1 MIGRPTGRLSNLP
14 ASRID
19 RVRSPFRLAALT
31 ALAFLAV
38 AGAANGQIAQAE
50 YAQRRAALAAKLQD
64 GVLLAIGSREPVQDY
79 LSFFQNEPFTYL
91 TGYNE
96 PNAALVMVKR
106 GAQTSAMLFVEARD
120 PGAEVWTGKRFGP
133 EGATKATGIEAR
145 PVERLRPV
153 LDSLLASGGQLYVV
167 GDVRAGGAGGANEAR
182 VLSPD
187 DQFVR
192 GLLATR
198 PTVKLASANQYVS
211 VLRGTKSPAELDLIR
226 KAVTITAEAQRD
238 AMRAIEP
245 GMNEFEIQSLIEYT
259 FRRSGADRPSFS
271 TIVGSGPNSTTLHYN
286 ADDRFM
292 NDGEVVVM
300 DIGASY
306 RGYAADVTRTVP
318 VSGTFT
324 PDQRAIY
331 QIVRDAQAAAERQA
345 KLDAKAQIMSDSAT
359 ATIAAGL
366 ARVGLIE
373 SVNATYDCG
382 NPQRPQ
388 QCAQV
393 ELYYMHGLG
402 HGIGLEVHDPE
413 QFFFTGT
420 IAAGSAFTIEPGIYV
435 RENLLEILPKTAR
448 NDALIAKIRPAVE
461 KFRNVGIRIE
471 DDYVVTPEG
480 VEWISRAPREIAEV
494 EAMMKETLA
503 GGVKRDTTKVDWYRR
518 TAGPQVP

>member
-1 MIGRPTGRLSNLP
+1 MR
-14 ASRID
+14 
-19 RVRSPFRLAALT
+19 FRYLLT
-31 ALAFLAV
+31 ALTVFAPLGVTSV
-38 AGAANGQIAQAE
+38 ASGQIAASE
-50 YAQRRAALAAKLQD
+50 YAQRRTALAAKLQD
-64 GVLLAIGSREPVQDY
+64 GVLLAIGSREPAQDY

-106 GAQTSAMLFVEARD
+106 GGQTSAMLFVEARN
-120 PGAEVWTGKRFGP
+120 PAAEVWTGKRFGP
-133 EGATKATGIEAR
+133 EGASKATGIEAR
-145 PVERLRPV
+145 PVEQLRPV
-153 LDSLLASGGQLYVV
+153 LDSLLSSASQLYVV
-167 GDVRAGGAGGANEAR
+167 GDVRVGGPANESR
-182 VLSPD
+182 VLSAD

-192 GLLATR
+192 RLLTSR
-198 PTVKLASANQYVS
+198 PNVKLASANQHVS
-211 VLRGTKSPAELDLIR
+211 ALRGTKSEAELDLIR
-226 KAVTITAEAQRD
+226 KAVMITVDAQRE

-245 GMNEFEIQSLIEYT
+245 DMNEFEIQSLIEYT
-259 FRRSGADRPSFS
+259 FRRNGADRPSFS

-286 ADDRFM
+286 ADNRFM
-292 NDGEVVVM
+292 NAGEVVVM

-318 VSGTFT
+318 ISGTFSA
-324 PDQRAIY
+324 DQKSIY

-345 KLDAKAQIMSDSAT
+345 KPGAKASLMSDSAS
-359 ATIAAGL
+359 ATIGAGL

-373 SVNATYDCG
+373 SPTATYDCG
-382 NPQRPQ
+382 NPQQPQ
-388 QCAQV
+388 QCSQI

-413 QFFFTGT
+413 QFYFTGT

-448 NDALIAKIRPAVE
+448 NDALIARIRPAVE
-461 KFRNVGIRIE
+461 KFRNIGIRIE
-471 DDYVVTPEG
+471 DDYVVTSQG

-503 GGVKRDTTKVDWYRR
+503 GGTKRDSTKVDWYRR

>member
-1 MIGRPTGRLSNLP
+1 MPDG
-14 ASRID
+14 
-19 RVRSPFRLAALT
+19 AL
-31 ALAFLAV
+31 V
-38 AGAANGQIAQAE
+38 AH
-50 YAQRRAALAAKLQD
+50 
-64 GVLLAIGSREPVQDY
+64 EPSQDY
-79 LSFFQNEPFTYL
+79 ITFVQSPSFYYL
-91 TGYNE
+91 TGFKE
-96 PNAALVMVKR
+96 PDAALIVVKR
-106 GAQTSAMLFVEARD
+106 GGQVASSTIFVQPRLPSREA
-120 PGAEVWTGKRFGP
+120 WTGSRIGV
-133 EGATKATGIEAR
+133 EGIARLTGMKSRDVSELPR
-145 PVERLRPV
+145 V
-153 LDSLLASGGQLYVV
+153 LDSLAKTGQPFSVV
-167 GDVRAGGAGGANEAR
+167 GELPAAGGNAQGA
-182 VLSPD
+182 
-187 DQFVR
+187 

-198 PTVKLASANQYVS
+198 TPDEQVFERLRATHAGLKVTPFNEAVERARGKKSAIEQRYIRQAVDITVL
-211 VLRGTKSPAELDLIR
+211 
-226 KAVTITAEAQRD
+226 AQRE
-238 AMRAIEP
+238 AMAAIEP

-259 FRRSGADRPSFS
+259 FRRNGADRPSFS

-292 NDGEVVVM
+292 NAGEVVVM

-345 KLDAKAQIMSDSAT
+345 KLGTKAQIMSDSAT

-461 KFRNVGIRIE
+461 KFKNVGVRIE
-471 DDYVVTPEG
+471 DDYVVTPQG
-480 VEWISRAPREIAEV
+480 VE
-494 EAMMKETLA
+494 
-503 GGVKRDTTKVDWYRR
+503 
-518 TAGPQVP
+518 

>member
-1 MIGRPTGRLSNLP
+1 MRFPI
-14 ASRID
+14 
-19 RVRSPFRLAALT
+19 RLAAFT
-31 ALAFLAV
+31 ALAFAAV
-38 AGAANGQIAQAE
+38 TDSANGQIAASE
-50 YAQRRAALAAKLQD
+50 YAQRRTALAAKLQD
-64 GVLLAIGSREPVQDY
+64 GVLLAIGSREPAQDY

-106 GAQTSAMLFVEARD
+106 AGQTSAMLFVEARN
-120 PGAEVWTGKRFGP
+120 PAAEVWTGKRFGP
-133 EGATKATGIEAR
+133 EGASKATGIEAR
-145 PVERLRPV
+145 PVEQLRPV
-153 LDSLLASGGQLYVV
+153 LDSLLGSTNQLYVV
-167 GDVRAGGAGGANEAR
+167 GDVRAGGPPNETR
-182 VLSPD
+182 VLSAD

-192 GLLATR
+192 RLLASR
-198 PTVKLASANQYVS
+198 PNVKLASANQYVS
-211 VLRGTKSPAELDLIR
+211 VLRGTKSEAELDLIR
-226 KAVTITAEAQRD
+226 KAVTITVDAQRE

-245 GMNEFEIQSLIEYT
+245 DMNEFEIQSLIEYT
-259 FRRSGADRPSFS
+259 FRRNGADRPSFS

-286 ADDRFM
+286 ADNRFM
-292 NDGEVVVM
+292 NAGEVVVM

-318 VSGTFT
+318 ISGTFSA
-324 PDQRAIY
+324 DQKAIY

-345 KLDAKAQIMSDSAT
+345 KPGAKASVMTDSAS

-373 SVNATYDCG
+373 SPTATYDCG
-382 NPQRPQ
+382 NPQQPQ
-388 QCAQV
+388 QCSQI

-413 QFFFTGT
+413 QFYFTGT

-448 NDALIAKIRPAVE
+448 NEALIAKIRPAVE
-461 KFRNVGIRIE
+461 KFRNIGIRIE
-471 DDYVVTPEG
+471 DDYVVTSQG

-503 GGVKRDTTKVDWYRR
+503 GGTKRDSTKVDWYRR